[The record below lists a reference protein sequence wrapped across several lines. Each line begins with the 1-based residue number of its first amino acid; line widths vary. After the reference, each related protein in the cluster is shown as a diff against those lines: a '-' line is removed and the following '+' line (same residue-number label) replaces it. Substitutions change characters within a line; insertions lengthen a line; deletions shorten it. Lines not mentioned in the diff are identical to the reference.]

1 MTLVALGDKMKCFYH
16 TEYDSVT
23 TCSKCGQP
31 ICKTCHSIGDI
42 GHAVCLTCWEKIQ
55 LEDQAQRKLELSTEK
70 ELKLSQVAGTALAA
84 LALGLV
90 ITCANQML
98 SMAQRMLKT
107 LKASHN

>member
-1 MTLVALGDKMKCFYH
+1 MKCFYH
-16 TEYDSVT
+16 PEYDSIA

-31 ICKTCHSIGDI
+31 ICRMCHYIGDI
-42 GHAVCLTCWEKIQ
+42 DHAVCLTCWEKIQ
-55 LEDQAQRKLELSTEK
+55 LEDQAQRKQEAVDSVDTRLSI
-70 ELKLSQVAGTALAA
+70 SQVAGTALAA

>member
-1 MTLVALGDKMKCFYH
+1 MKCSYH
-16 TEYDSVT
+16 PEYDSVT
-23 TCSKCGQP
+23 ICLKCGQP
-31 ICKTCHSIGDI
+31 ICRMCHSIGDADT
-42 GHAVCLTCWEKIQ
+42 AVCLTCWEKIQ
-55 LEDQAQRKLELSTEK
+55 LNDQAQRKQDAIASVDST
-70 ELKLSQVAGTALAA
+70 LGISQIAGTALAA